1 MKILHG
7 FHLFKRLFERTTMNK
22 VFASP
27 EQAVADIRDGATIAI
42 AGFSVAHRFATS
54 LILALREKGTK
65 ELCLVCNS
73 LGDPG
78 ATRGQILAENKQVK
92 KLIAAFSVRPGTPTA
107 SEEQI
112 AAGEMAVE
120 LVPQGILVER
130 CRAGGAGIAAFYSP
144 TSVGTALTEGRE
156 IRDFD
161 GKPHV
166 LEHAIRVDYAFLRGY
181 RADRLG
187 NVQFRGGSQN
197 FNPSFAKAARVAI
210 VEVDE
215 IVEPGGIPPELVDLP
230 GIFVSRVVK
239 TTQEF
244 DLWRRPERRPS
255 DQPRLYNG
263 KPGLTRAGIAKRAAA
278 LVKDGTYV
286 NLGVGIPTMVSNY
299 LVDRDVI
306 LHAENG
312 VLGYGHMVTEEKEI
326 DPDIYNAAG
335 QFVSLKPGAS
345 FFDSVTS
352 FEMARGGRID
362 TVILGAYEVDQ
373 SGSVANWSTAD
384 AKRGGIGGAMDLL
397 SGKGELIIVMEHRD
411 SKGRPK
417 LRRTCTY
424 PLTGKGCVNYVVT
437 DLALLRRHDGRFI
450 LDEVAPGFTPREV
463 LELTEMKIAAGPD
476 VRTME

>member
-1 MKILHG
+1 MD
-7 FHLFKRLFERTTMNK
+7 K

-27 EQAVADIRDGATIAI
+27 EQAVADIADGATIAI
-42 AGFSVAHRFATS
+42 AGFSVGHRFANS
-54 LILALREKGTK
+54 LIIALREKGTR
-65 ELCLVCNS
+65 ELTLVCNS

-112 AAGEMAVE
+112 TAGEMEVE

-130 CRAGGAGIAAFYSP
+130 CRAGGAGIPAFYSP
-144 TSVGTALTEGRE
+144 TSVGTDLVKGKE
-156 IRDFD
+156 IRDFG

-166 LEHAIRVDYAFLRGY
+166 LEHAIHVDYAFLRGY

-215 IVEPGGIPPELVDLP
+215 IVEPGVIPPELIDLP
-230 GIFVSRVVK
+230 GIFISRVVK
-239 TTQEF
+239 TTQKF
-244 DLWRRPERRPS
+244 DLWYRPERRPS
-255 DQPRLYNG
+255 DKPRLYNE
-263 KPGLTRAGIAKRAAA
+263 KPGLTRAGIAKNAAR

-299 LVDRDVI
+299 LVGRDVI

-312 VLGYGHMVTEEKEI
+312 VLGYGRMVSEEKEI

-335 QFVSLKPGAS
+335 QYVALKPGAS

-373 SGSVANWSTAD
+373 TASVANWSTAD

-397 SGKGELIIVMEHRD
+397 SGKGDLVIVMEHTD

-417 LRRTCTY
+417 LRKKCTY
-424 PLTGKGCVNYVVT
+424 PLTGKGCVTYVVT
-437 DLALLRRHDGRFI
+437 DLALLRWDGSRFV
-450 LDEVAPGFTPREV
+450 LDEVAPGFTAQEV
-463 LELTEMKIAAGPD
+463 IALTEMELAAASE
-476 VRTME
+476 VRTMS

>member
-1 MKILHG
+1 MD
-7 FHLFKRLFERTTMNK
+7 K
-22 VFASP
+22 VYASP
-27 EQAVADIRDGATIAI
+27 EQAIADIPDGATIAI
-42 AGFSVAHRFATS
+42 AGFGVAHRFANS
-54 LILALREKGTK
+54 LIVALRDKGTK

-78 ATRGQILAENKQVK
+78 ATRGQILAESKQVK
-92 KLIAAFSVRPGTPTA
+92 KLVAAFSVRPGTPTA

-112 AAGEMAVE
+112 GAGEMAVE

-130 CRAGGAGIAAFYSP
+130 CRAGGAGIPAFYSP

-166 LEHAIRVDYAFLRGY
+166 LEYAIHVDYAFLRGY

-210 VEVDE
+210 VEVDA

-239 TTQEF
+239 TTQTV
-244 DLWRRPERRPS
+244 DGKAWRRPERRPS
-255 DQPRLYNG
+255 DKPRLYNG

-299 LVDRDVI
+299 LQDRDVI

-312 VLGYGHMVTEEKEI
+312 VLGYGKMVSEENEI

-362 TVILGAYEVDQ
+362 TVILGAYEVDAT
-373 SGSVANWSTAD
+373 GSVANWSTAD

-397 SGKGELIIVMEHRD
+397 SGKGDLIIVMEHAD
-411 SKGRPK
+411 SKGRAK
-417 LRRTCTY
+417 LRRKCTY
-424 PLTGKGCVNYVVT
+424 PLTGTGCVTYVVT
-437 DLALLRRHDGRFI
+437 DLALLHWQDGRFV
-450 LDEVAPGFTPREV
+450 LQEVAPGFTAREV
-463 LELTEMKIAAGPD
+463 QELTEMEVVAAPD
-476 VRTME
+476 VGVMD

>member
-1 MKILHG
+1 MD
-7 FHLFKRLFERTTMNK
+7 K
-22 VFASP
+22 VLSSP
-27 EQAVADIRDGATIAI
+27 EKAVADVPDGATIAI
-42 AGFSVAHRFATS
+42 AGFSVGHRFANS
-54 LILALREKGTK
+54 LIIALRERGTK
-65 ELCLVCNS
+65 GLTLVCNS

-78 ATRGQILAENKQVK
+78 ATRGQILAENRQVK

-112 AAGEMAVE
+112 TSGEMEVE

-130 CRAGGAGIAAFYSP
+130 CRAGGAGIPAFYSP
-144 TSVGTALTEGRE
+144 TSVGTDLVKGRE
-156 IRDFD
+156 IREFG

-166 LEHAIRVDYAFLRGY
+166 LEHAIHVDYAFLRGY

-197 FNPSFAKAARVAI
+197 FNPSFAKSARVAI

-215 IVEPGGIPPELVDLP
+215 IVEPGVIPPELIDLP

-239 TTQEF
+239 TTQKFE
-244 DLWRRPERRPS
+244 LWWRPERRPS
-255 DQPRLYNG
+255 DKPRLYNE
-263 KPGLTRAGIAKRAAA
+263 KPGLTRAGIAKNAAR

-299 LVDRDVI
+299 LVGRDVI

-312 VLGYGHMVTEEKEI
+312 VLGYGRMVSEEKDV

-335 QFVSLKPGAS
+335 QYVQLKPGAS

-373 SGSVANWSTAD
+373 TASVANWSTAD

-397 SGKGELIIVMEHRD
+397 SGKGDLVIVMEHTD

-417 LRRTCTY
+417 LRKQCTY
-424 PLTGKGCVNYVVT
+424 PLTGKGCVTYVVT
-437 DLALLRRHDGRFI
+437 DLALLRWDGKRFM
-450 LDEVAPGFTPREV
+450 LDEVAPGFTAQEV
-463 LELTEMKIAAGPD
+463 IALTEMEVTAGAD
-476 VRTME
+476 VRAME

>member
-1 MKILHG
+1 
-7 FHLFKRLFERTTMNK
+7 MNK
-22 VFASP
+22 VVGSP
-27 EQAVADIRDGATIAI
+27 EQAVADISDGATIAI
-42 AGFSVAHRFATS
+42 AGFSVGHRFANS
-54 LILALREKGTK
+54 LIIALREKGTK
-65 ELCLVCNS
+65 NLTLVCNS

-78 ATRGQILAENKQVK
+78 ATRGQILAENRQVK

-112 AAGEMAVE
+112 AAGEMEVE

-130 CRAGGAGIAAFYSP
+130 CRAGGAGIPAFYSP
-144 TSVGTALTEGRE
+144 TSVGTDLVKGRE
-156 IRDFD
+156 IREFN

-166 LEHAIRVDYAFLRGY
+166 LEYAIHVDYAFLRGY

-187 NVQFRGGSQN
+187 NIQFRGGSQN

-215 IVEPGGIPPELVDLP
+215 IVEPGSIPPELIDLP
-230 GIFVSRVVK
+230 GIFVSRVVR
-239 TTQEF
+239 TTQEI
-244 DLWRRPERRPS
+244 DGKAWRRPERRPS

-263 KPGLTRAGIAKRAAA
+263 KPALTRAGIAKNAAR
-278 LVKDGTYV
+278 LVREGTYV

-299 LVDRDVI
+299 LRDRDVI

-312 VLGYGHMVTEEKEI
+312 ILGYGRMVTDENEI
-326 DPDIYNAAG
+326 DADVYNAAG
-335 QFVSLKPGAS
+335 QFVALTPGAS

-373 SGSVANWSTAD
+373 AGSVANWSTAD

-397 SGKGELIIVMEHRD
+397 SGKGDLIIVMEHAD

-417 LRRTCTY
+417 LRKQCTY
-424 PLTGKGCVNYVVT
+424 PLTGKGCVTYVVT
-437 DLALLRRHDGRFI
+437 DLALLRWNGQRFV
-450 LDEVAPGFTPREV
+450 LDEIAPGFTPQEV
-463 LELTEMKIAAGPD
+463 IALTEMELVAAPD
-476 VRTME
+476 VGTMA

>member
-1 MKILHG
+1 M
-7 FHLFKRLFERTTMNK
+7 
-22 VFASP
+22 
-27 EQAVADIRDGATIAI
+27 
-42 AGFSVAHRFATS
+42 
-54 LILALREKGTK
+54 
-65 ELCLVCNS
+65 
-73 LGDPG
+73 
-78 ATRGQILAENKQVK
+78 
-92 KLIAAFSVRPGTPTA
+92 
-107 SEEQI
+107 
-112 AAGEMAVE
+112 
-120 LVPQGILVER
+120 
-130 CRAGGAGIAAFYSP
+130 
-144 TSVGTALTEGRE
+144 
-156 IRDFD
+156 
-161 GKPHV
+161 
-166 LEHAIRVDYAFLRGY
+166 DYAFLRGY

-239 TTQEF
+239 TSEKF
-244 DLWRRPERRPS
+244 NLWRRPERRPS
-255 DQPRLYNG
+255 DKPRLYNG

-299 LVDRDVI
+299 LVERDVI

-312 VLGYGHMVTEEKEI
+312 VLGYGHMLTEEKDI
-326 DPDIYNAAG
+326 DPDTYNAAG
-335 QFVSLKPGAS
+335 QFVALKPGAS

-397 SGKGELIIVMEHRD
+397 SGKGDLIIVMEHSD

-417 LRRTCTY
+417 LRRKCSY
-424 PLTGKGCVNYVVT
+424 PLTGKGCVSYVVT
-437 DLALLRRHDGRFI
+437 DLALLRWDKDRFV
-450 LDEVAPGFTPREV
+450 LDAVAPGFTPKDV
-463 LELTEMKIAAGPD
+463 VAMTEMEIAVAPN

>member
-1 MKILHG
+1 
-7 FHLFKRLFERTTMNK
+7 MNK

-27 EQAVADIRDGATIAI
+27 EQAIADIPDGATIAI

-54 LILALREKGTK
+54 LILALRDKGTK
-65 ELCLVCNS
+65 NLTVVCNS

-78 ATRGQILAENKQVK
+78 ATRGQILAENRQVK

-107 SEEQI
+107 SEAQI
-112 AAGEMAVE
+112 AAGEMEVE

-130 CRAGGAGIAAFYSP
+130 CRAGGAGIPAFYSP
-144 TSVGTALTEGRE
+144 TSIGTDLVTGRE
-156 IRDFD
+156 IREFD

-166 LEHAIRVDYAFLRGY
+166 LEHAIRVDYAFLRGH

-215 IVEPGGIPPELVDLP
+215 IVEPGEIPPELVDLP

-239 TTQEF
+239 TTQKF
-244 DLWRRPERRPS
+244 DLWRRPERRPA
-255 DQPRLYNG
+255 DKPRLYNG
-263 KPGLTRAGIAKRAAA
+263 KPGLTRAGIAKNAAR
-278 LVKDGTYV
+278 LVKDGSYV

-312 VLGYGHMVTEEKEI
+312 VLGYGHMMKEEEGV

-335 QFVSLKPGAS
+335 QYVALKPGAS

-373 SGSVANWSTAD
+373 SANVANWSTAD

-397 SGKGELIIVMEHRD
+397 SGKGDLVIVMEHTD

-417 LRRTCTY
+417 LRKQCTY
-424 PLTGKGCVNYVVT
+424 PLTGKGCVTHVVT
-437 DLALLRRHDGRFI
+437 DLALLRWDGMRFV
-450 LDEVAPGFTPREV
+450 LDEVAPGFTPQEV
-463 LELTEMKIAAGPD
+463 IALTEMQITVAPNP
-476 VRTME
+476 RMMS

>member
-1 MKILHG
+1 
-7 FHLFKRLFERTTMNK
+7 MNK
-22 VFASP
+22 IFASP
-27 EQAVADIRDGATIAI
+27 EQAIADIRDGATIAI
-42 AGFSVAHRFATS
+42 AGFSVGHRFATS

-65 ELCLVCNS
+65 DLCLVCNS

-107 SEEQI
+107 SEDQI
-112 AAGEMAVE
+112 VAGEMAVE

-130 CRAGGAGIAAFYSP
+130 CRAGGAGIPAFYSP
-144 TSVGTALTEGRE
+144 TSVGTVLTEGRE

-166 LEHAIRVDYAFLRGY
+166 LEQAIRVDYAFLRGY

-215 IVEPGGIPPELVDLP
+215 IVEPGAIPPELVNLP

-239 TTQEF
+239 TTQKF

-255 DQPRLYNG
+255 DKPRLYNG

-299 LVDRDVI
+299 LVERDVI

-312 VLGYGHMVTEEKEI
+312 VLGYGEMVTGENEI

-373 SGSVANWSTAD
+373 TGSVANWSTAD

-397 SGKGELIIVMEHRD
+397 SGSGELIIVMEHSD

-437 DLALLRRHDGRFI
+437 DLALLRWHAGRFV

-463 LELTEMKIAAGPD
+463 LELAEMEIAAGPD

>member
-1 MKILHG
+1 
-7 FHLFKRLFERTTMNK
+7 MNK

-42 AGFSVAHRFATS
+42 AGFSVGHRFATS
-54 LILALREKGTK
+54 LLLALRDKGTK

-107 SEEQI
+107 SEAQI
-112 AAGEMAVE
+112 VAGEMAVE

-166 LEHAIRVDYAFLRGY
+166 LEQAIRVDYAFLRGY

-215 IVEPGGIPPELVDLP
+215 IVEPGGIPPELINLP

-239 TTQEF
+239 TTQKF

-299 LVDRDVI
+299 LVERDVI

-312 VLGYGHMVTEEKEI
+312 VLGYGHMVTEEQEI

-335 QFVSLKPGAS
+335 QFVALKPGAS

-397 SGKGELIIVMEHRD
+397 SGKGDLIIVMEHTD

-417 LRRTCTY
+417 LRRKCTY
-424 PLTGKGCVNYVVT
+424 PLTGTGCVNYVVT
-437 DLALLRRHDGRFI
+437 DLALLRWHGGRFV
-450 LDEVAPGFTPREV
+450 LDEVAPGFTPTEV
-463 LELTEMKIAAGPD
+463 VKLTEMELVVGPD

>member
-1 MKILHG
+1 
-7 FHLFKRLFERTTMNK
+7 MNK
-22 VFASP
+22 VVATP
-27 EQAVADIRDGATIAI
+27 EQAIADIADGATIAI
-42 AGFSVAHRFATS
+42 AGFSVGHRFATS
-54 LILALREKGTK
+54 LIVALRDQGTK
-65 ELCLVCNS
+65 NLCVVCNS

-78 ATRGQILAENKQVK
+78 AQRGQILAENKQVR

-107 SEEQI
+107 SEAQI
-112 AAGEMAVE
+112 AAGEMEVE

-130 CRAGGAGIAAFYSP
+130 CRAGGAGIPAFYSP
-144 TSVGTALTEGRE
+144 TGVDTEIAAGKEVRV
-156 IRDFD
+156 FD

-166 LEHAIRVDYAFLRGY
+166 LEHAIHVDYAFLRGY

-215 IVEPGGIPPELVDLP
+215 IVEPGGIPPELIDLP
-230 GIFVSRVVK
+230 GIFVTRVVK
-239 TTQEF
+239 TTQAVQT
-244 DLWRRPERRPS
+244 WRRPERRPS

-263 KPGLTRAGIAKRAAA
+263 KPALTRAGIAKRAAA

-299 LVDRDVI
+299 LQSRDVI

-312 VLGYGHMVTEEKEI
+312 VLGYGEMVTGEDL
-326 DPDIYNAAG
+326 DPDVYNAAG

-373 SGSVANWSTAD
+373 TGGVANWSTAD

-397 SGKGELIIVMEHRD
+397 SGRGDLIIVMEHTD

-417 LRRTCTY
+417 LRRACTY
-424 PLTGKGCVNYVVT
+424 PLTGKACVTWVVT
-437 DLALLRRHDGRFI
+437 DLALLHWEDGRFV
-450 LDEVAPGFTPREV
+450 LQEVAPGFTAREV
-463 LELTEMKIAAGPD
+463 MDLTEMQLAAAPD
-476 VRTME
+476 VGSMDRA

>member
-1 MKILHG
+1 
-7 FHLFKRLFERTTMNK
+7 MNK

-27 EQAVADIRDGATIAI
+27 ALAIADIGDGATIAI
-42 AGFSVAHRFATS
+42 AGFSVGHRFATS

-107 SEEQI
+107 SEDQI
-112 AAGEMAVE
+112 VAGEMAVE

-130 CRAGGAGIAAFYSP
+130 CRAGGAGIPAFYSP

-156 IRDFD
+156 LRDFD

-166 LEHAIRVDYAFLRGY
+166 LEHAIHVDYAFLRGY

-215 IVEPGGIPPELVDLP
+215 IVEPGAIPPELVNLP
-230 GIFVSRVVK
+230 GIFVARVVK
-239 TTQEF
+239 TTQTG
-244 DLWRRPERRPS
+244 DGKAWRRPERRPS

-263 KPGLTRAGIAKRAAA
+263 KPGLTRAGIAKRASA

-299 LVDRDVI
+299 LQKRDVI

-312 VLGYGHMVTEEKEI
+312 VLGYGEMVTGDNEI

-335 QFVSLKPGAS
+335 QFVALKPGAS

-373 SGSVANWSTAD
+373 AGSVANWSTAD

-397 SGKGELIIVMEHRD
+397 SGKGDLIIVMEHSD

-417 LRRTCTY
+417 LRKKCTY
-424 PLTGKGCVNYVVT
+424 PLTGKGCVSYVVT
-437 DLALLRRHDGRFI
+437 DLALLRWHDGRFV

-463 LELTEMKIAAGPD
+463 VGLTEMELAVAPS
-476 VRTME
+476 VRAME

>member
-1 MKILHG
+1 MD
-7 FHLFKRLFERTTMNK
+7 K
-22 VFASP
+22 VVASP
-27 EQAVADIRDGATIAI
+27 AEAVGDVNNGATVAI
-42 AGFSVAHRFATS
+42 AGFGVAHRFATS
-54 LILALREKGTK
+54 LILALRDKGTK
-65 ELCLVCNS
+65 ELTLVCNS

-78 ATRGQILAENKQVK
+78 ATRGQILAENGQVK
-92 KLIAAFSVRPGTPTA
+92 KLIAAFSVRPGSPTA

-112 AAGEMAVE
+112 AAGTMDVE

-130 CRAGGAGIAAFYSP
+130 CRAGGAGIPAFYSP
-144 TSVGTALTEGRE
+144 TSVGTDLAKGKEARE
-156 IRDFD
+156 FD
-161 GKPHV
+161 GKPYI
-166 LEHAIRVDYAFLRGY
+166 LEHAIRVDYAFLRGH

-197 FNPSFAKAARVAI
+197 FNPSFAKCARVAI

-230 GIFVSRVVK
+230 GIFVERVVK
-239 TTQEF
+239 TTQKF

-263 KPGLTRAGIAKRAAA
+263 KPALSRAGIAKNAGR

-299 LVDRDVI
+299 LLGRDVI

-312 VLGYGHMVTEEKEI
+312 VLGYGRMVSEENEI

-335 QFVSLKPGAS
+335 QFVALTPGAS

-352 FEMARGGRID
+352 FEMARGGHID

-373 SGSVANWSTAD
+373 TGSVANWSTAD
-384 AKRGGIGGAMDLL
+384 ARRGGIGGAMDLL
-397 SGKGELIIVMEHRD
+397 SGQGSLIIVMEHTD
-411 SKGRPK
+411 SKGRAK
-417 LRRTCTY
+417 LRKQCTY
-424 PLTGKGCVNYVVT
+424 PLTGQGCVSYVVT
-437 DLALLRRHDGRFI
+437 DLALLRWDGRRFV
-450 LDEVAPGFTPREV
+450 LDEVAPGFTPDEV
-463 LELTEMKIAAGPD
+463 IALTEMEITVGPK
-476 VRTME
+476 VGTME

>member
-1 MKILHG
+1 
-7 FHLFKRLFERTTMNK
+7 MNK
-22 VFASP
+22 VFTSP
-27 EQAVADIRDGATIAI
+27 EQAVADIADGATIAI
-42 AGFSVAHRFATS
+42 AGFSVGHRFATS
-54 LILALREKGTK
+54 LIFALREKGTK
-65 ELCLVCNS
+65 DLCLVCNS

-107 SEEQI
+107 SEAQI
-112 AAGEMAVE
+112 VAGEMAVE

-156 IRDFD
+156 IRDFG

-166 LEHAIRVDYAFLRGY
+166 LEQAIRVDYAFLRGY

-210 VEVDE
+210 VEVNE
-215 IVEPGGIPPELVDLP
+215 TVEPGAIPPELVNLP

-239 TTQEF
+239 TTQKF

-312 VLGYGHMVTEEKEI
+312 VLGYGHMLTDEQEI

-335 QFVSLKPGAS
+335 QFVTLKPGAS

-397 SGKGELIIVMEHRD
+397 SGKGDLIIVMEHSD

-417 LRRTCTY
+417 LRRKCTY

-437 DLALLRRHDGRFI
+437 DLALLRWHDGRFV
-450 LDEVAPGFTPREV
+450 LDEVAPGFTPTEV
-463 LELTEMKIAAGPD
+463 VKLTEMEIAVGPE

>member
-1 MKILHG
+1 
-7 FHLFKRLFERTTMNK
+7 MNK
-22 VFASP
+22 VYATP
-27 EQAVADIRDGATIAI
+27 EQAIADIPDGATIAI
-42 AGFSVAHRFATS
+42 AGFSVGHRFATS
-54 LILALREKGTK
+54 LILALRDKGTK

-92 KLIAAFSVRPGTPTA
+92 KLIAAFSMRPGTSTA
-107 SEEQI
+107 SEDQI
-112 AAGEMAVE
+112 VAGEMAVE

-130 CRAGGAGIAAFYSP
+130 CRAGGAGIPAFYSP
-144 TSVGTALTEGRE
+144 TSVGTAIAEGRE

-166 LEHAIRVDYAFLRGY
+166 LEHAIHVDYAFLRGY

-230 GIFVSRVVK
+230 GIFVSRVVMATHAIDGK
-239 TTQEF
+239 AS
-244 DLWRRPERRPS
+244 RRPERRPS
-255 DQPRLYNG
+255 DKPRLYNG

-278 LVKDGTYV
+278 LVKEGTYV
-286 NLGVGIPTMVSNY
+286 NLGTGIPTQVSNF
-299 LVDRDVI
+299 LQNRDVI

-312 VLGYGHMVTEEKEI
+312 VLGYGEMVSGDDI
-326 DPDIYNAAG
+326 DLDVYNASG

-373 SGSVANWSTAD
+373 HGSVANWSTTNAT
-384 AKRGGIGGAMDLL
+384 RGAIGGAMDLL
-397 SGKGELIIVMEHRD
+397 SGKGDLIIVMEHTD

-417 LRRTCTY
+417 LRRECTY
-424 PLTGKGCVNYVVT
+424 PLTGEGCVTYVVT
-437 DLALLRRHDGRFI
+437 DLALLHWQDGRFV
-450 LDEVAPGFTPREV
+450 LKEVAPGFTPREV
-463 LELTEMKIAAGPD
+463 MDLTEMEIAAGPD
-476 VRTME
+476 VGTMD

>member
-1 MKILHG
+1 MD
-7 FHLFKRLFERTTMNK
+7 K

-27 EQAVADIRDGATIAI
+27 QHAVSDIEAGATIAI
-42 AGFSVAHRFATS
+42 AGFSVGHRFATS

-65 ELCLVCNS
+65 ELTLVCNS

-78 ATRGQILAENKQVK
+78 ATRGQILAENNQVK

-112 AAGEMAVE
+112 VAGKMEVE

-130 CRAGGAGIAAFYSP
+130 CRAGGAGIPAFYSP
-144 TSVGTALTEGRE
+144 TSVGTAIVEGKE
-156 IRDFD
+156 IREFD

-166 LEHAIRVDYAFLRGY
+166 LEHAIHVDYAFLRGY

-215 IVEPGGIPPELVDLP
+215 IVEPGGIAPELIDLP
-230 GIFVSRVVK
+230 GIFVTRVIK
-239 TTQEF
+239 TTQTA
-244 DLWRRPERRPS
+244 DGKAWRRPERRPS
-255 DQPRLYNG
+255 DKPRLYNG
-263 KPGLTRAGIAKRAAA
+263 KPALTRAGIAKRAAA
-278 LVKDGTYV
+278 LVKEGTYV

-299 LVDRDVI
+299 LQGRDVI

-312 VLGYGHMVTEEKEI
+312 VLGYGEMVTGDDV

-335 QFVSLKPGAS
+335 QFVSLRPGAS

-373 SGSVANWSTAD
+373 NGSVANWSTSD

-397 SGKGELIIVMEHRD
+397 SGRGDLIIVMEHSD

-417 LRRTCTY
+417 LRRECTY
-424 PLTGKGCVNYVVT
+424 PLTGKACVNYVVT
-437 DLALLRRHDGRFI
+437 DLALFHWRDGRCVLEEI
-450 LDEVAPGFTPREV
+450 APGFTPQEV
-463 LELTEMKIAAGPD
+463 MALTEMEITPGPN
-476 VRTME
+476 VGSME

>member
-1 MKILHG
+1 
-7 FHLFKRLFERTTMNK
+7 MNK
-22 VFASP
+22 VFDSP
-27 EQAVADIRDGATIAI
+27 KQAISDIADGATIAI
-42 AGFSVAHRFATS
+42 AGFSVGHRFATS
-54 LILALREKGTK
+54 LIHALRDQGTRN
-65 ELCLVCNS
+65 LCLVCNS

-78 ATRGQILAENKQVK
+78 ATRGQILAENGQVR

-107 SEEQI
+107 SEDQI
-112 AAGEMAVE
+112 TAGTMEVE

-130 CRAGGAGIAAFYSP
+130 CRAGGAGIPAFYSP
-144 TSVGTALTEGRE
+144 TAVGTELAEGRE
-156 IRDFD
+156 LREFG
-161 GKPHV
+161 GKTHV
-166 LEHAIRVDYAFLRGY
+166 LEHAIRVDYAFLRGH
-181 RADRLG
+181 RADWLG

-215 IVEPGGIPPELVDLP
+215 IVEPGAIPPELVDLP

-239 TTQEF
+239 STEQF
-244 DLWRRPERRPS
+244 NLWRRPERRPS
-255 DQPRLYNG
+255 DKPRLYYG
-263 KPGLTRAGIAKRAAA
+263 KPGLTRAGIAKRAAG

-299 LVDRDVI
+299 LVERDVI

-312 VLGYGHMVTEEKEI
+312 VLGYGRMVSDEQDI

-335 QFVSLKPGAS
+335 QFVALRPGAS

-397 SGKGELIIVMEHRD
+397 SGRGDLIIVMEHTD

-417 LRRTCTY
+417 LRKQCTY
-424 PLTGKGCVNYVVT
+424 PLTGRGCVTWVVT
-437 DLALLRRHDGRFI
+437 DLALLRWDGKRFV
-450 LDEVAPGFTPREV
+450 LDEVAPGFTAEEV
-463 LELTEMKIAAGPD
+463 TALAEMEIAISSS
-476 VRTME
+476 VRLMQ

>member
-1 MKILHG
+1 MD
-7 FHLFKRLFERTTMNK
+7 K
-22 VFASP
+22 VYATP
-27 EQAVADIRDGATIAI
+27 EQAIADIPDGATIAI
-42 AGFSVAHRFATS
+42 AGFGVAHRFATS
-54 LILALREKGTK
+54 LILALRDQGTK
-65 ELCLVCNS
+65 ELCIVCNS

-107 SEEQI
+107 SEEQV
-112 AAGEMAVE
+112 ASGEMAVE

-130 CRAGGAGIAAFYSP
+130 CRAGGAGIPAFYSP
-144 TSVGTALTEGRE
+144 TSVGTALAEGRE
-156 IRDFD
+156 IREFD
-161 GKPHV
+161 GRPHV
-166 LEHAIRVDYAFLRGY
+166 LEHAIHVDYAFLRGY

-215 IVEPGGIPPELVDLP
+215 IVEPGGIPPELIDLP

-239 TTQEF
+239 TTQAV
-244 DLWRRPERRPS
+244 DGKAWRRPERRPS
-255 DQPRLYNG
+255 DKPRLYNG
-263 KPGLTRAGIAKRAAA
+263 KPALTRAGIAKRAAA

-299 LVDRDVI
+299 LQSRDVI

-312 VLGYGHMVTEEKEI
+312 VLGYGEMVTDENEI

-373 SGSVANWSTAD
+373 SGSVANWSTSD

-397 SGKGELIIVMEHRD
+397 SGKGDLIIVMEHAD

-417 LRRTCTY
+417 LRRECTY
-424 PLTGKGCVNYVVT
+424 PLTGKGCVTYVVT
-437 DLALLRRHDGRFI
+437 DLALLHWQDGRFV
-450 LDEVAPGFTPREV
+450 LQEVAPGFTAREV
-463 LELTEMKIAAGPD
+463 MELTEMPLAAAPD
-476 VRTME
+476 VGTMD

>member
-1 MKILHG
+1 MD
-7 FHLFKRLFERTTMNK
+7 K
-22 VFASP
+22 VVALP
-27 EQAVADIRDGATIAI
+27 EQAIADIPDGATIAI

-54 LILALREKGTK
+54 LILALRDKGTR
-65 ELCLVCNS
+65 ELCIVCNS

-107 SEEQI
+107 SEAQI
-112 AAGEMAVE
+112 AAGEMEVE

-130 CRAGGAGIAAFYSP
+130 CRAGGAGIPAFYSP
-144 TSVGTALTEGRE
+144 TSVGTELVKGRE
-156 IRDFD
+156 IREFD
-161 GKPHV
+161 GKDHV
-166 LEHAIRVDYAFLRGY
+166 LERAIRVDYAFLRGY

-215 IVEPGGIPPELVDLP
+215 IVEPGEIPPNLVDLP
-230 GIFVSRVVK
+230 GIFIARVVK
-239 TTQEF
+239 TTQKFE
-244 DLWRRPERRPS
+244 LWRRPERRPA
-255 DQPRLYNG
+255 DKPRLYNG
-263 KPGLTRAGIAKRAAA
+263 KPGLTRAGIAKNAAR
-278 LVKDGTYV
+278 LVKDGSYV

-299 LVDRDVI
+299 LLDRDVI

-312 VLGYGHMVTEEKEI
+312 VLGYGHMLTEENEI

-335 QFVSLKPGAS
+335 QFVALRPGAS

-352 FEMARGGRID
+352 FEMARGGRVD

-373 SGSVANWSTAD
+373 TASVANWSTAD

-397 SGKGELIIVMEHRD
+397 SGRGDLVIVMEHSD

-417 LRRTCTY
+417 LRKRCTY
-424 PLTGKGCVNYVVT
+424 PLTGTGCVTYVVT
-437 DLALLRRHDGRFI
+437 DLALLRWDGKRFV
-450 LDEVAPGFTPREV
+450 LDEVAPGFTPQEV
-463 LELTEMKIAAGPD
+463 IALTEMEITAAPD
-476 VRTME
+476 VRAME

>member
-1 MKILHG
+1 MD
-7 FHLFKRLFERTTMNK
+7 K
-22 VFASP
+22 VIATP
-27 EQAVADIRDGATIAI
+27 EQAIADIPDGATIAI
-42 AGFSVAHRFATS
+42 AGFSVGHRFATS
-54 LILALREKGTK
+54 LILALRDKGTRD
-65 ELCLVCNS
+65 LCLVCNS
-73 LGDPG
+73 LGDAG

-112 AAGEMAVE
+112 ATGEMVVE

-130 CRAGGAGIAAFYSP
+130 CRAGGAGIPAFYSP
-144 TSVGTALTEGRE
+144 TSVGTAIAEGKE
-156 IRDFD
+156 IREFD
-161 GKPHV
+161 GRPHV
-166 LEHAIRVDYAFLRGY
+166 LEHAIHVDYAFLRGY

-197 FNPSFAKAARVAI
+197 FNPSFAKAARVGI

-215 IVEPGGIPPELVDLP
+215 IVEPGGIPPELIDLP

-239 TTQEF
+239 TTQT
-244 DLWRRPERRPS
+244 DDGKAWRRPERRPS

-263 KPGLTRAGIAKRAAA
+263 KPALTRTGIAKRAAA
-278 LVKDGTYV
+278 LVKDATYV

-299 LVDRDVI
+299 LQGRDVI

-312 VLGYGHMVTEEKEI
+312 VLGYGQMVSDENDI

-335 QFVSLKPGAS
+335 QFVALRPGAS

-352 FEMARGGRID
+352 FEMARGGRLD

-373 SGSVANWSTAD
+373 DGSVANWSTSD

-397 SGKGELIIVMEHRD
+397 SGKGDLIIVMEHTD

-417 LRRTCTY
+417 LRRQCTY

-437 DLALLRRHDGRFI
+437 DLALLHWRDGRFV
-450 LDEVAPGFTPREV
+450 LEEVAPGFTPREV
-463 LELTEMKIAAGPD
+463 LDLTEMEVAAAPD
-476 VRTME
+476 VRLMDEGVRL

>member
-1 MKILHG
+1 MDKI
-7 FHLFKRLFERTTMNK
+7 
-22 VFASP
+22 FASP
-27 EQAVADIRDGATIAI
+27 ERAVADIADGATIAI
-42 AGFSVAHRFATS
+42 AGFSVGHRFANS
-54 LILALREKGTK
+54 LIIALREKGTK
-65 ELCLVCNS
+65 GLTLVCNS

-78 ATRGQILAENKQVK
+78 ATRGQILAESRQVK

-112 AAGEMAVE
+112 TAGEMEVE

-130 CRAGGAGIAAFYSP
+130 CRAGGAGIPAFYSP
-144 TSVGTALTEGRE
+144 TSVGTDLVKGRE
-156 IRDFD
+156 IREFD

-166 LEHAIRVDYAFLRGY
+166 LEHAIHVDYAFLRGY

-215 IVEPGGIPPELVDLP
+215 IVEPGAISPELIDLP
-230 GIFVSRVVK
+230 GIFISRVVK
-239 TTQEF
+239 TTQKF
-244 DLWRRPERRPS
+244 DLWWRPERRPS
-255 DQPRLYNG
+255 DKPRLYND
-263 KPGLTRAGIAKRAAA
+263 KPALSRAGIAKNAAR

-299 LVDRDVI
+299 LVGRDVI

-312 VLGYGHMVTEEKEI
+312 VLGYGRMVSEEKEV

-335 QFVSLKPGAS
+335 QYVQLKPGAS

-373 SGSVANWSTAD
+373 TGSVANWSTAD

-397 SGKGELIIVMEHRD
+397 SGKGDLVIVMEHSD

-417 LRRTCTY
+417 LRKKCTY
-424 PLTGKGCVNYVVT
+424 PLTGKGCVTYVVT
-437 DLALLRRHDGRFI
+437 DLALLRWDGKRFV
-450 LDEVAPGFTPREV
+450 LDEVAPGFTAQEV
-463 LELTEMKIAAGPD
+463 IALTEMELVAAPN
-476 VRTME
+476 VRSME